1 MRAQCTG
8 LHAMRNSILSRIRRP
23 AMAAAL
29 VMAQGLWA
37 PALLAEAQ
45 GGNAPPVP
53 AQPPAPA
60 QPPPPL
66 PAAVPP
72 PPLPADRGDADTDEA
87 PQVTV
92 IHRDKQVV
100 EEVRINGQL
109 RYIRV
114 TPPHGRPY
122 YLIPDAAGGTFAR
135 RDSIDSTLMV
145 PLRSE
150 ERRVGKECRS

>member
-1 MRAQCTG
+1 
-8 LHAMRNSILSRIRRP
+8 
-23 AMAAAL
+23 MAAAL
-29 VMAQGLWA
+29 VMAQVLWA

-45 GGNAPPVP
+45 GTNAPPAA
-53 AQPPAPA
+53 AQPSAPVQPTAPEQRPGPA

-66 PAAVPP
+66 PAAVTP
-72 PPLPADRGDADTDEA
+72 PPLPADRGDADADEA

-145 PLRSE
+145 PLW
-150 ERRVGKECRS
+150 VLFTF

>member
-1 MRAQCTG
+1 
-8 LHAMRNSILSRIRRP
+8 
-23 AMAAAL
+23 MAAAL
-29 VMAQGLWA
+29 VMAQVLWA

-45 GGNAPPVP
+45 GANAPPAA
-53 AQPPAPA
+53 AQPSAPVQPTAPEQRPGPA

-66 PAAVPP
+66 PAAVTPP
-72 PPLPADRGDADTDEA
+72 PPPADRGDADADEA

-145 PLRSE
+145 PLW
-150 ERRVGKECRS
+150 VLFTF

>member
-1 MRAQCTG
+1 MAVA
-8 LHAMRNSILSRIRRP
+8 L
-23 AMAAAL
+23 AAAGL
-29 VMAQGLWA
+29 VWA
-37 PALLAEAQ
+37 PAVLAVEQAA
-45 GGNAPPVP
+45 N
-53 AQPPAPA
+53 PPAA
-60 QPPPPL
+60 QAKPPPPL
-66 PAAVPP
+66 PATSP
-72 PPLPADRGDADTDEA
+72 PPLPPDRGDSDADEA

-100 EEVRINGQL
+100 EEVRIHGQL

-145 PLRSE
+145 PLWVLFSF
-150 ERRVGKECRS
+150 

>member
-1 MRAQCTG
+1 
-8 LHAMRNSILSRIRRP
+8 
-23 AMAAAL
+23 MAAAL
-29 VMAQGLWA
+29 VMAQVLWA
-37 PALLAEAQ
+37 PALVAEAQ
-45 GGNAPPVP
+45 GNNAPPAP

-60 QPPPPL
+60 PPPPPL
-66 PAAVPP
+66 PAAVTP
-72 PPLPADRGDADTDEA
+72 PPLPADRGDTDADEA

-92 IHRDKQVV
+92 IHRDQQVV

-145 PLRSE
+145 PLW
-150 ERRVGKECRS
+150 VLFTF